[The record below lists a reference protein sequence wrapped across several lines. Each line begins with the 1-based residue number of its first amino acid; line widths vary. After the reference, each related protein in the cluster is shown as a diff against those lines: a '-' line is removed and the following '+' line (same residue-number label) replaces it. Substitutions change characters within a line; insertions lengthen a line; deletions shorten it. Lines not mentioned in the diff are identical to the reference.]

1 MHIHLITAFP
11 NLLKGPFDESI
22 IKRAREREL
31 VTFFIH
37 DLRDFSTDKHH
48 SVDDYPYGG
57 GPGMILMP
65 EPIFRCMDYILEEY
79 NLDSPRTIFLTPQGE
94 AYTQAKA
101 IELSKADTLIFLCGH
116 YKGVDE
122 RVREKLI
129 TDEISIGDYV
139 LTGGELPAMVVID
152 TIVRLIPGAISDIE
166 SAQNDSFHSGLLDHP
181 HYTRPEEYRGMRV
194 PDVLLSGHHA
204 EIDRW
209 RKEKS
214 LERTQQRRKDLLE
227 IKKY

>member
-37 DLRDFSTDKHH
+37 DLRKFATDKHN

-65 EPIFRCMDYILEEY
+65 EPIFRCLDYILEEY

-94 AYTQAKA
+94 RYTQAKA
-101 IELSKADTLIFLCGH
+101 IELSEADTLIFLCGH

-152 TIVRLIPGAISDIE
+152 SVVRLIPGTISDIE

-194 PDVLLSGHHA
+194 PEVLLSGHHA
-204 EIDRW
+204 EIDKW
-209 RKEKS
+209 RKAKS
-214 LERTQQRRKDLLE
+214 LERTEQRRKDLLT
-227 IKKY
+227 